1 MYAKATNRLSGRVP
15 LWVAAGLALCAALTA
30 ASPATAATG
39 ADTQGAGHVRGW
51 MAGSVASGTGFR
63 TPGGSKRVREVQ
75 RGLDRLGYSAGPVD
89 GLFGPLTDRAVRRY
103 QSDRELTADGVVGS
117 RTLGSLR
124 ARTETAGNNRQAEW
138 KLSRSHSR
146 AGAATSATAASFPAR
161 PQVGSP
167 VARSEGL
174 DGLPSWWM
182 LLLIV
187 PLAFSAAVMA
197 ALMLVRGTSLAQA
210 GAGALRRRLLLWR
223 RNPDRG
229 DQPASGAV
237 YVEGQSPDPRVG
249 PFRGYA
255 YWMWPVAAAGDGDA
269 EPTLL
274 VYDPSK
280 RGPVSARTEDVTSVN
295 GQAFERPAR
304 ARTRRPKFRWVGA
317 RVYLAEQAGVKPLP
331 GTISVDLELFAEG
344 EHERWEAGRGSRP
357 RPVHVR
363 MDDLEA
369 GVERTVMMERL
380 PDLAAALERRGARM
394 SVEDLRRLPFAMELT
409 LEVEFA
415 LAEREVVQAKVG

>member
-1 MYAKATNRLSGRVP
+1 MYATATNRLSGRVP
-15 LWVAAGLALCAALTA
+15 LWVAAGLALCVALTA

-39 ADTQGAGHVRGW
+39 TDRQGAGHVRGW
-51 MAGSVASGTGFR
+51 TAGTVAAGTGYR
-63 TPGGSKRVREVQ
+63 THGGSKRVREVQ
-75 RGLDRLGYSAGPVD
+75 RGLHRLGYPVGPVD

-124 ARTETAGNNRQAEW
+124 ARTETAGNNRQAER
-138 KLSRSHSR
+138 KLTRSRSR
-146 AGAATSATAASFPAR
+146 AGAATSARVASSPAR

-182 LLLIV
+182 LLIIV

-197 ALMLVRGTSLAQA
+197 ALMLVRGPSLAQA
-210 GAGALRRRLLLWR
+210 GAGAVRRRVLR
-223 RNPDRG
+223 TRDPERG

-249 PFRGYA
+249 PFRGFA
-255 YWMWPVAAAGDGDA
+255 YWMWPVAAAGNGDR

-295 GQAFERPAR
+295 GQAVEPRAR

-317 RVYLAEQAGVKPLP
+317 RVYLAEQAGVQPLP

-344 EHERWEAGRGSRP
+344 EHDRWDAGPGRRP

-369 GVERTVMMERL
+369 GVERTVMTERL
-380 PDLAAALERRGARM
+380 PELAAALERRGMHMA
-394 SVEDLRRLPFAMELT
+394 VEDLRRLPFAMELT

-415 LAEREVVQAKVG
+415 LAGREVAQAKTG